1 MRVVVVG
8 AGVAGLEF
16 LLALN
21 ELVHERADVEVVA
34 PESAF
39 SYRPFA
45 IAETFGIG
53 PSYRLELD
61 RITSQVGAYRRRGSV
76 TSIDAAGRLATL
88 ASGEQL
94 PYDLL
99 VVAWGASC
107 EEAVPGALTFRGE
120 QDEEDFRE
128 LLRELDEGSVSEV
141 AFVVP
146 PGASW
151 PLPLYE
157 LALMTAT
164 RLKQRNRMGRR
175 LALVT
180 PEASPLVQFEA
191 LVSEAVAELLEAAGI
206 EIQCGRYADRII
218 DGELRL
224 VPDGSLPAERVVA
237 LPRLRGPWLAG
248 LPCDTDGFVPTD
260 LRGGVRG
267 VPDVY
272 AAGDATSFPIKHG
285 GIAVQQAEVVA
296 EAIAVRLGTRVRAR
310 PFRPVLRGLLLTGE
324 APLFLQAKIGGGH
337 GETSTVSA
345 SPLWWP
351 PSKIAGGRLA
361 RFLRE
366 AGLPVPPP
374 PAGPATVPIEI
385 ELPADSTEAARSP
398 LLAGHPG

>member
-16 LLALN
+16 LLALA
-21 ELVHERADVEVVA
+21 ELAPQRAEVEVVA

-39 SYRPFA
+39 AYRPFA
-45 IAETFGIG
+45 VAETFGVG
-53 PSYRLELD
+53 PGYRLELD
-61 RITSQVGAYRRRGSV
+61 QITSQVGAHRRRGRV
-76 TSIDAAGRLATL
+76 TSIDPAGRLATL

-94 PYDLL
+94 LYDLL
-99 VVAWGASC
+99 VIACGATP

-120 QDEEDFRE
+120 EDEEDFRE
-128 LLRELDEGSVSEV
+128 LLRELDEGSVREA

-164 RLKQRNRMGRR
+164 RLRQHGRTGWR

-191 LVSEAVAELLEAAGI
+191 RASEAVAELLEAAGI
-206 EIQCGRYADRII
+206 DVQCGRYADQII
-218 DGELRL
+218 EGELRL

-237 LPRLRGPWLAG
+237 LPRLRGPQLTE
-248 LPCDTDGFVPTD
+248 LPCDTDGFIPTD
-260 LRGGVRG
+260 LRGAVRS
-267 VPDVY
+267 VPDAY

-285 GIAVQQAEVVA
+285 GIAVQQADV
-296 EAIAVRLGTRVRAR
+296 IAATIAARLGARVR
-310 PFRPVLRGLLLTGE
+310 PTTFRPILRGLLLTGE
-324 APLFLQAKIGGGH
+324 MPRFLQAKIGGGQ
-337 GETSTVSA
+337 GETSAVSV

-361 RFLRE
+361 RALRD

-374 PAGPATVPIEI
+374 PGGPGALSVEI
-385 ELPADSTEAARSP
+385 ELPADPGEPASKP
-398 LLAGHPG
+398 LLAGNPR